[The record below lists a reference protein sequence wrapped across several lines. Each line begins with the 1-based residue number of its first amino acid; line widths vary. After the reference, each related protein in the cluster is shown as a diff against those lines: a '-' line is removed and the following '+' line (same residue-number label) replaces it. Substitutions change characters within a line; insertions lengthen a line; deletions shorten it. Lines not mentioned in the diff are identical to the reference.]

1 MPQRKIAIMSA
12 LFSCLAVRTLLL
24 AERCSGRR
32 DVAGNASV
40 LHSIYSR
47 FGDDVVSCAG
57 VGMTHVGARGDG
69 ASLEGLGGAPPAGFN
84 VFATTEACSKAYG
97 REELA
102 RLQGAAWAAYKARM
116 LPSFKAVR
124 AYGGEET
131 LGVWDATVR
140 GEAEPGATYVCS
152 LWPEAEPR
160 VGGAR
165 L

>member
-1 MPQRKIAIMSA
+1 
-12 LFSCLAVRTLLL
+12 
-24 AERCSGRR
+24 
-32 DVAGNASV
+32 
-40 LHSIYSR
+40 
-47 FGDDVVSCAG
+47 
-57 VGMTHVGARGDG
+57 
-69 ASLEGLGGAPPAGFN
+69 
-84 VFATTEACSKAYG
+84 
-97 REELA
+97 
-102 RLQGAAWAAYKARM
+102 M

-152 LWPEAEPR
+152 LWPEAEAEPR